1 MKILKEFNFGDAGCV
16 NTKLKER
23 IREISARYTNGRREE
38 RKACVGC
45 GEVGYSYAFE
55 KMGFHYVQCTNCS
68 SLYVKNPLG
77 EVRFAEYKKEVLR
90 LYKEKR
96 FVEIFQNLYEKKLFD
111 FEVSLNRLF
120 DKKEK
125 NRIGFVGL
133 KYSGFMSELK
143 KKFPRF
149 LFEELVL
156 GSRKKYNLVVLDNI
170 IETLLDPEKLLNEL
184 KTRIADLGYIY
195 ISSRLGSGIDI
206 LMLWEDSSI
215 LPTEHLNLF
224 SREGIE
230 FLVDRF
236 FTIKHLS
243 TPGVLDVRLM
253 LESSRDKLPPFLK
266 YLRKHRGPEIVE
278 DFQLFVQKNLLSSY
292 LVLLAQKK

>member
-1 MKILKEFNFGDAGCV
+1 M
-16 NTKLKER
+16 
-23 IREISARYTNGRREE
+23 
-38 RKACVGC
+38 
-45 GEVGYSYAFE
+45 
-55 KMGFHYVQCTNCS
+55 
-68 SLYVKNPLG
+68 
-77 EVRFAEYKKEVLR
+77 
-90 LYKEKR
+90 
-96 FVEIFQNLYEKKLFD
+96 
-111 FEVSLNRLF
+111 
-120 DKKEK
+120 
-125 NRIGFVGL
+125 
-133 KYSGFMSELK
+133 
-143 KKFPRF
+143 
-149 LFEELVL
+149 L

-206 LMLWEDSSI
+206 LMLWEDSSL

-236 FTIKHLS
+236 FAIKHLS
-243 TPGVLDVRLM
+243 TPGILDVRLM

-266 YLRKHRGPEIVE
+266 YLRKHRGTEIVE